1 MSGLVLLVDDDE
13 ANLVVCEAALD
24 DIECQT
30 AVDAATALEVLHT
43 REVAVL
49 LTDQRMP
56 GMTGVE
62 LCEAARKESPET
74 IRILI
79 TAYSDLR
86 AAIDAINLGQVRRY
100 LRKPWEP
107 EELSA
112 EVRDALDV
120 YNLSSRLRL
129 AEQRLRRTE
138 QLYALGVASAE
149 VAHEINNPLSFIVNN
164 HDFIRSAIKEV
175 RSTLAAERPKAAEL
189 HTVLDQVDEALEDMH
204 DGLTRISSIVRG
216 ISMPSRD
223 GQNDDK
229 VDLGDVVRLSLRLV
243 KTELGKRAS
252 LVVDANGGP
261 FVRGSATKLGQVL
274 INLLMNAIQAFGDR
288 PRGQNIVFIDVGADG
303 EWAYVRVGD
312 NGPGLDDATM
322 ERIFEPFFTTKGDQG
337 TGLGL
342 AICRTLVEEHSGA
355 LTAGGRSGGGALFTV
370 RLPRLEMSA
379 LE

>member
-30 AVDAATALEVLHT
+30 ALDAVTALEVLRT

-62 LCEAARKESPET
+62 LCEAARQESPET

-107 EELSA
+107 EELFA

-120 YNLSSRLRL
+120 YNLGARLRL

-164 HDFIRSAIKEV
+164 HDFIRSAMKEV
-175 RSTLAAERPKAAEL
+175 HTTMETERPKAAEL

-204 DGLTRISSIVRG
+204 DGLTRISDIVRG

-223 GQNDDK
+223 GQNDDR

-288 PRGQNIVFIDVGADG
+288 ARGENTVFIDVNADG

-312 NGPGLDDATM
+312 NGPGLDEDAM
-322 ERIFEPFFTTKGDQG
+322 ERVFEPFFTTKGDQG

-342 AICRTLVEEHSGA
+342 AICRTLVEEHSGV
-355 LTAGGRSGGGALFTV
+355 LSAGSRPGGGALFTI
-370 RLPRLEMSA
+370 RLPRLTTSPPE
-379 LE
+379 